1 VTRPFSQRMQC
12 PRCRAD
18 VTIETSLGR
27 WLRAHPKLRSEDG
40 TNIYDEDGS
49 IERRIVHRYKD
60 GGEREVQCFM
70 SVEVKEYGA
79 MPTQAQQSTLQLLS
93 DYIKN
98 TFRNMHNRRGSAES
112 LAGKCRK
119 VYDRRFSRWV
129 CVRHYG
135 IHLLQFEKTCPDDSS
150 WIKWDGKEITEEQ
163 LAMLF
168 SFEIHPYTL
177 QPLSARDR
185 HRRPRMPLFDAIGLG
200 KEAKDGR

>member
-1 VTRPFSQRMQC
+1 MTRPFSQRMQC
-12 PRCRAD
+12 PHCRAD

-79 MPTQAQQSTLQLLS
+79 KPTQAQQSTLQLLS

-98 TFRNMHNRRGSAES
+98 TFRNMHNSRGAAEN
-112 LAGKCRK
+112 LAGKCQK
-119 VYDRRFSRWV
+119 VFDRRFNRLVW
-129 CVRHYG
+129 VRHYG
-135 IHLLQFEKTCPDDSS
+135 IHLLQFQATSPLDSS
-150 WIKWDGKEITEEQ
+150 WIRWDGKEISEDQ

-168 SFEIHPYTL
+168 AFEIHPYTL
-177 QPLSARDR
+177 KPLSARDR
-185 HRRPRMPLFDAIGLG
+185 HRRPRQPLLDMMGLG